1 MHIFCYLFSG
11 HGKSKFMV
19 WQNRISCDLLYK
31 YEEFDLMCMFV
42 VQFSVSVALV
52 FVIIITPPTLLP
64 LILISHPLHY
74 FISLLL
80 SILLLLILHLLHHH
94 LNPLIHIIIIPST
107 ASPSSTLHY
116 HQYLHY
122 LLFATMKSQ
131 NLLTEGLLG

>member
-1 MHIFCYLFSG
+1 
-11 HGKSKFMV
+11 
-19 WQNRISCDLLYK
+19 
-31 YEEFDLMCMFV
+31 MFV
-42 VQFSVSVALV
+42 VQFSVSLALV
-52 FVIIITPPTLLP
+52 FVIIITPPTRLLP
-64 LILISHPLHY
+64 ILTSHPLHY
-74 FISLLL
+74 FISLLI
-80 SILLLLILHLLHHH
+80 SILLLLLILHLLHHH